1 MQLAA
6 VQKLRPPP
14 EMPRGMQHTAACD
27 VQVRLLAEMEQC
39 GGHIL
44 V

>member
-6 VQKLRPPP
+6 VQKLLPPP
-14 EMPRGMQHTAACD
+14 DMPRGMQHTAACD
-27 VQVRLLAEMEQC
+27 VQVRLLADMEQC